1 MQRHQIGWQSDAE
14 LNHDAGQNE
23 EHAAK
28 GNSRTLCD
36 RDYSRHET
44 TRSSP
49 RPPIIGYQP
58 LSSESARKCAKKRES
73 RPFRDMIHLIKSTS
87 IDHFT
92 ERKMSQKNEL
102 KNRVEAKKLK
112 LQAKVKELR
121 ANASSDSR
129 EEIKKLEARLDDLS
143 ESVKDG
149 WDDLTEKVSG
159 KLNQWLKDD

>member
-1 MQRHQIGWQSDAE
+1 
-14 LNHDAGQNE
+14 
-23 EHAAK
+23 
-28 GNSRTLCD
+28 
-36 RDYSRHET
+36 
-44 TRSSP
+44 
-49 RPPIIGYQP
+49 
-58 LSSESARKCAKKRES
+58 
-73 RPFRDMIHLIKSTS
+73 
-87 IDHFT
+87 
-92 ERKMSQKNEL
+92 MSQKNEL